1 MRNIR
6 RILSVTLLLCLLCGF
21 AAAETAEDPASVTSL
36 DFGGRWLDIN
46 YIMDEIAKY
55 PNLERVDM
63 YGTPVGIINMGK
75 LTERF
80 PDITF
85 GWTIRFATHATRSDA
100 IVWSTGHNSTSER
113 HPTRRIALLRYC
125 KQLKALNVAY
135 NNCEDL
141 SFVSGMDDL
150 RVLVVSDNLFTDVS
164 PLAGRTKLEYLD
176 LSGNK
181 IKDITPL
188 TGLTHLMDL
197 NLSNN
202 YIEDLTPLTKMPW
215 LKRLWLYRATNR
227 DSKDQIPEETIRMLK
242 EALPD
247 TEIFYETKPNLKAN
261 PHYQVINKMFG
272 NHKDYI
278 PFEDSYPEE

>member
-1 MRNIR
+1 
-6 RILSVTLLLCLLCGF
+6 LLCLLCGF

-164 PLAGRTKLEYLD
+164 SLAGRTKLEYLD

-181 IKDITPL
+181 ITDIAPL
-188 TGLTHLMDL
+188 TGLTHLLVL
-197 NLSNN
+197 NLSDND
-202 YIEDLTPLTKMPW
+202 IEDLTPLTKMTW
-215 LKRLWLYRATNR
+215 LKQLWLYRATGRN
-227 DSKDQIPEETIRMLK
+227 SKGQPSEETVQMLK

-247 TEIFYETKPNLKAN
+247 TDIHFTGKPDWKTD
-261 PHYQVINKMFG
+261 PYCKVMNKMFG
-272 NHKDYI
+272 SKKEYI
-278 PFEDSYPEE
+278 PFENSWPEE